1 MARVDKRW
9 AVVFAVI
16 LLAGGGWLWAS
27 RVPLTAQPANLSPEP
42 AVGHPA
48 PDFSLQT
55 LDGDLFRL
63 SALHG
68 TPVVLN
74 FWATWCGPCQREL
87 PALQNA
93 AEVYAGEVL
102 IVGVDQGEEA
112 PIVQAYVDKLG
123 LTFPIPM
130 DKDMEAGS
138 QFNVKGM
145 PTTFFV
151 DADGVI
157 RHIWTG
163 EMNSVTL
170 AEGVAKIWP

>member
-1 MARVDKRW
+1 MSRVDRRW
-9 AVVFAVI
+9 AFVFAAI
-16 LLAGGGWLWAS
+16 LLAGSGWLWAS

-42 AVGHPA
+42 AIGYPA

-55 LDGDLFRL
+55 LDGEQFQL
-63 SALHG
+63 SAVRG

-87 PALQNA
+87 PALQYA
-93 AEVYAGEVL
+93 AETYAGEVL

-112 PIVQAYVDKLG
+112 PIVQTYVDKLG

-130 DKDMEAGS
+130 DKEMEAGAL
-138 QFNVKGM
+138 FNVKGM

-151 DADGVI
+151 DAGGVI
-157 RHIWTG
+157 RHIWAG

-170 AEGVAKIWP
+170 AEGIAKIWP